1 MYQVRDWLWI
11 GKYTE
16 TLLPDVLSQH
26 GITAMLQLA
35 APVVQPGVESLYLI
49 VEDGVPLHPV
59 VLERGI
65 KFARAQKAQ
74 GHPLL
79 VACGAGISRSST
91 FATAVLKEEENLTL
105 LNAFEQIHL
114 AHPYAMPHPEL
125 WKSLCTYYG
134 EDTPFLTVWR
144 RFRTITGE

>member
-16 TLLPDVLSQH
+16 TLLPDALGQH
-26 GITAMLQLA
+26 GIKAMLQLA

-74 GHPLL
+74 GHPVL
-79 VACGAGISRSST
+79 VACGAGISRSSA

-105 LNAFEQIHL
+105 LDAFAHVHEV
-114 AHPYAMPHPEL
+114 HPYAMPHPEL
-125 WKSLCTYYG
+125 WKSMCAYYG